1 MTIIVTGRKLE
12 QRIAE
17 DAFRDAGQYLR
28 QSRFAAFVLNELM
41 TVPQLLHIEV
51 TSSPTTRNKD
61 AWRPPRKSEP
71 NSAGHLLWNLTSDH
85 GASDG
90 GITPSAQPDA
100 IPALVLAHELGHA
113 YRHLAERTAYL
124 RHLSLA
130 MRQQLDRLDISAID
144 SILSLQLRDKA
155 YPANLHLTTL
165 HP

>member
-12 QRIAE
+12 QSIAE

-51 TSSPTTRNKD
+51 TTSPATRNKD

-71 NSAGHLLWNLTSDH
+71 HGAGHLLCNLTSDRI
-85 GASDG
+85 ASD
-90 GITPSAQPDA
+90 IAFPERPDV

-113 YRHLAERTAYL
+113 YRHLSERAAYL
-124 RHLSLA
+124 SHLSQA
-130 MRQQLDRLDISAID
+130 MRQQLDRLDSGAID
-144 SILSLQLRDKA
+144 CILARQLRDKA
-155 YPANLHLTTL
+155 YPVSLRHNALL
-165 HP
+165 P